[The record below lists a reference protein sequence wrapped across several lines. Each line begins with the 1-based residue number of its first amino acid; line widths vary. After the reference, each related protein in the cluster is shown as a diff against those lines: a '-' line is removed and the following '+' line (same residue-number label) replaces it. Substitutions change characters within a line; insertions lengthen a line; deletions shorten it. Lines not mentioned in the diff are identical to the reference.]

1 MRPWESVSRRGGV
14 GPRSGSILKRPAPWR
29 RASRRSP
36 AVGAGAG
43 AKVTQSS
50 RPPGSF
56 APTRAGKAK
65 ESCGSRIRSVSG
77 RLKFVR
83 ASRRRGTTALRL
95 NARWESWP
103 ISAAVTT
110 AIRMRSDGHGQWVTR
125 LIRPGTA
132 LPYTH
137 PAPVCSQP
145 SSGPRRHGTPR
156 PPIIWGPTNQIPAER
171 A

>member
-56 APTRAGKAK
+56 APTRAEKASNPAGLGFVRVLAPLGWVEMSGSFGFAAEARREGPSLGQRCQAK
-65 ESCGSRIRSVSG
+65 ESAGGRGPAPGPRSRKAPG
-77 RLKFVR
+77 RRVR
-83 ASRRRGTTALRL
+83 SRRRELEKPRNPAGLGFVRFQGALSSFGL
-95 NARWESWP
+95 P
-103 ISAAVTT
+103 DAV
-110 AIRMRSDGHGQWVTR
+110 AQ
-125 LIRPGTA
+125 
-132 LPYTH
+132 LP
-137 PAPVCSQP
+137 
-145 SSGPRRHGTPR
+145 
-156 PPIIWGPTNQIPAER
+156 
-171 A
+171 